1 MMILIKFGEKM
12 LNQMMLNSNKKTKN
26 ENEMLKKEISLP
38 LKSILNKKQIFLEK
52 ATLKNPLI
60 QNLPIKEG
68 LNEEATEEDTEEPI
82 TTKSTAKK
90 ASTSRIITTE
100 EDIDNKDTTISK
112 NNMKK
117 SRLEMTGIK
126 SKRKLIGK
134 ESQR

>member
-38 LKSILNKKQIFLEK
+38 LKSILNKKQIFPEK

-117 SRLEMTGIK
+117 SKLEMTGIK